1 MQTIPLTHGLSATI
15 RSAKEK
21 MEQIMGQFEAEAAF
35 DANLRGF
42 PMECAVFGH
51 SYPRRDTW
59 VQTSPINWEE
69 VTDFPA
75 ENCERC
81 GIPHIDIE
89 PEA

>member
-1 MQTIPLTHGLSATI
+1 MTLIPLTHGLSATI
-15 RSAKEK
+15 VSAKEK
-21 MEQIMGQFEAEAAF
+21 MNQIMHFFEAEEAF

-69 VTDFPA
+69 VTNFPA